1 MTEAK
6 HTPGPWDQV
15 PEGDNWIWL
24 FHEPSQTRVARV
36 VLYSGKEDENRDNAR
51 LIAAAPDMLE
61 ALKPFTRL
69 LDVVEHMGGPT
80 ITETVCE
87 FESHVAGIGRLT
99 MSDLRAARSAIAK
112 ATGG

>member
-61 ALKPFTRL
+61 TCRAALA
-69 LDVVEHMGGPT
+69 D
-80 ITETVCE
+80 CE
-87 FESHVAGIGRLT
+87 RDDWADSPLANQ
-99 MSDLRAARSAIAK
+99 LRAVIAK